1 MTVPVVGV
9 ITRKPPWR
17 YMPEISATRFSVS
30 GSLRPK
36 IGLLLLLVLVVLS
49 VCLLVVPLVTQLQA
63 DKRADLITLRRPSD
77 VLIGEF
83 LRQVR
88 RSRPNLVFSPAG
100 FSHVLY
106 LLHTLRGNK
115 QSGLLKYI
123 DPQISSVKKQI
134 NKGNQSFL
142 VDTTLKS
149 PPEMALPPAVIQ
161 VALASG
167 TKLNVP
173 SNPSNQLSITNTN
186 SLNLVI
192 DNVEVSEEDFFVSSK
207 NVKRIPMLGVRGVMK
222 VAVLKDLT
230 VIETGLQD
238 GFSLTILLPDRV
250 NRLGA
255 VVDNIQEY
263 LVSSRSS
270 LETKNVLLK
279 IPQFT
284 IEDVHPSLPILE
296 SLGLKELVAGNL
308 LSQEENVVNIPLTNI
323 THSARIQLSKGKDW
337 VSAVDSEAT
346 EAMVVCDRGFILN
359 VQHQDHP
366 LPFLTAIY
374 SQPN

>member
-1 MTVPVVGV
+1 M
-9 ITRKPPWR
+9 
-17 YMPEISATRFSVS
+17 
-30 GSLRPK
+30 
-36 IGLLLLLVLVVLS
+36 
-49 VCLLVVPLVTQLQA
+49 Q
-63 DKRADLITLRRPSD
+63 
-77 VLIGEF
+77 
-83 LRQVR
+83 
-88 RSRPNLVFSPAG
+88 
-100 FSHVLY
+100 
-106 LLHTLRGNK
+106 
-115 QSGLLKYI
+115 
-123 DPQISSVKKQI
+123 
-134 NKGNQSFL
+134 GNQSFL

-255 VVDNIQEY
+255 VVDNIQEH

-284 IEDVHPSLPILE
+284 I
-296 SLGLKELVAGNL
+296 G
-308 LSQEENVVNIPLTNI
+308 Q
-323 THSARIQLSKGKDW
+323 
-337 VSAVDSEAT
+337 
-346 EAMVVCDRGFILN
+346 
-359 VQHQDHP
+359 
-366 LPFLTAIY
+366 
-374 SQPN
+374 